1 MLDYAIVFV
10 LGFLLAGL
18 LSFAM
23 LPAVWA
29 RALRL
34 TRRRLEASIPISMA
48 EVRAGRDQMRAEA
61 ALDLRRL
68 EERVE
73 KEWTLRHGLMAENGR
88 QSEEIRLV
96 RAELQSRER
105 RIGEAEEVAAAARM
119 DLAETRQ
126 SVATL
131 KAELA
136 AARVTVALRDDVA
149 GDQQRALDV
158 LRMEIDGRKVEIVA
172 LNTRLATAEDEAQRQ
187 AREAADLVAA
197 GVERDGRIAALAAL
211 VTQKEQMLAAREEA
225 AAALQGR
232 IGHLETRL
240 AEALKDGAAFELAQ
254 SELETRLM
262 ALAGELRK
270 REAALAERDGRLAF
284 ANGRE
289 SELVNELARLTA
301 SSKQALADLSRTSAA
316 GAQDRRANDGQLE
329 ILKAERLRLQAE
341 LTNLKRDARN
351 SWLALDEQNHLL
363 RLEIAKVA
371 ATIARDAALRKSA
384 GSTVMAGLVP
394 ANDEAGLADLPLHV
408 VGEVEERAEAP
419 PV

>member
-149 GDQQRALDV
+149 SDQQRALDV

-197 GVERDGRIAALAAL
+197 GVERDGRIAALTAL
-211 VTQKEQMLAAREEA
+211 VTQKEQALAAREEA

-232 IGHLETRL
+232 IGHLEARL

-289 SELVNELARLTA
+289 SELVNEIARLKA
-301 SSKQALADLSRTSAA
+301 SSKQALADLSRTSTA

-363 RLEIAKVA
+363 RLEITKVA
-371 ATIARDAALRKSA
+371 ATIARDAALRKAA
-384 GSTVMAGLVP
+384 GSAVMAGLVP
-394 ANDEAGLADLPLHV
+394 ANDEAGLADLPLHT

>member
-289 SELVNELARLTA
+289 SELVNELARLKA

>member
-211 VTQKEQMLAAREEA
+211 VTQKEQALAAREEA

-289 SELVNELARLTA
+289 SELVNELARLKA

-371 ATIARDAALRKSA
+371 ATIARDAALRKTA